1 MSIEVSRLEMNIN
14 VHSYVFNE
22 LLEGSCSVI
31 GLTHKIEYSTLSV
44 GDILG
49 VITGLEGTVVEF
61 RIVDIGIFNSVRF
74 EQVGSFSVDEWLDI
88 IRQSGNIQSYGE
100 VKMVGIRVERV
111 F

>member
-14 VHSYVFNE
+14 LHSYIFNE
-22 LLEGSCSVI
+22 LLEGSCTVI
-31 GLTHKIEYSTLSV
+31 GLTHKIEYSTLNI

-49 VITGLEGTVVEF
+49 VSTGLEGTVVEF
-61 RIVDIGIFNSVRF
+61 RIVDIGIFCTTKF
-74 EQVGSFSVDEWLDI
+74 EQVGSFSIYEWLDI

-100 VKMVGIRVERV
+100 VKMIGIRVERV